1 MNGRLYIYIY
11 VFMYMCVH
19 EYLELIGRIMCAF
32 SPISPD
38 LSDFPGDFDPG

>member
-1 MNGRLYIYIY
+1 
-11 VFMYMCVH
+11 MCVH

-38 LSDFPGDFDPG
+38 LSDFPGDFDPGESDSRSLGQI